1 MVLEFFGRNDNSQM
15 MPGKKDAKIIEKG
28 TPKIQKRI
36 LNDYLSNLYDKSVAE
51 YPEDRLSFTSFCRM
65 RPSNYLLANF
75 TTRIVCL
82 CTRHQNMALKLK
94 SLKLLKIVDTQN
106 PDVFVKQNTDAD
118 VDALIRKI
126 TETGEDKIVYD
137 ILKKVKVQTGN
148 GVKEKMKLVREE
160 ENKDVFVEIFK
171 NEVAEFRAYVNRI
184 KNQYTQLR
192 QLKDHL
198 PDDDII
204 MQMDFA
210 KDYHC
215 RSQQEVQSAYWNP
228 EQVTIHPMVFYYKK
242 ESSLLHK
249 SIVAMSDEPKHDAG
263 TVFAILKKVIP
274 FIKSEVGAFNQI
286 HYWTDSPMSQY
297 RNKTIFNV
305 VSRHEETFGAK
316 AVWNYFEAGHGKG
329 PCDGIGGTS
338 KRLADEAVKQ
348 EKVSIQD
355 ASDFMKWAE
364 ENQLGSAIKFLFV
377 DKKNAAESRAFL
389 MAQSENLKPVKG
401 TMKTHSVFSPAVNEI
416 WAREV
421 SCYCLNCF
429 DKTFQLL
436 FLCEGWK
443 EHCLSREAVS
453 RATKIKALPAA
464 QLQSQ
469 PDARRNKDTDAKESV
484 SLKEEDFVAA
494 VYSEDCQVYIGKVLE
509 VDEDDILISFMHH
522 GNSNPLDSNS
532 VLKWPDS
539 DEVWI
544 NRDDVLCLIPE
555 PVSLKITGSREG
567 CKLRD
572 GVFTN
577 VLSLYRKWK
586 KAKSSKK

>member
-1 MVLEFFGRNDNSQM
+1 MTETDRRKLSKVKAKSIKIRKLRKKPLIEKGIQAKVLEFFGRDDNSRM
-15 MPGKKDAKIIEKG
+15 MPGKKDDKIIEKG

-51 YPEDRLSFTSFCRM
+51 YPEDRLSFASFCRM
-65 RPSNYLLANF
+65 RPSNYLLVNF
-75 TTRIVCL
+75 TTLTACL

-118 VDALIRKI
+118 VDAVIRKI

-137 ILKKVKVQTGN
+137 IWKKVKVQTGN

-160 ENKDVFVEIFK
+160 ENKDVFLEIFK
-171 NEVAEFRAYVNRI
+171 NEVAEFRAHVNRI

-192 QLKDHL
+192 QLKDNL

-210 KDYHC
+210 EDYRY

-249 SIVAMSDEPKHDAG
+249 SIVAISDEPKHDAG
-263 TVFAILKKVIP
+263 TAFAILKKVIP

-286 HYWTDSPMSQY
+286 HYWTDSPTSQY
-297 RNKTIFNV
+297 RNKTIFSV

-377 DKKNAAESRAFL
+377 DKR
-389 MAQSENLKPVKG
+389 
-401 TMKTHSVFSPAVNEI
+401 
-416 WAREV
+416 
-421 SCYCLNCF
+421 
-429 DKTFQLL
+429 
-436 FLCEGWK
+436 
-443 EHCLSREAVS
+443 
-453 RATKIKALPAA
+453 
-464 QLQSQ
+464 
-469 PDARRNKDTDAKESV
+469 
-484 SLKEEDFVAA
+484 
-494 VYSEDCQVYIGKVLE
+494 
-509 VDEDDILISFMHH
+509 IL
-522 GNSNPLDSNS
+522 
-532 VLKWPDS
+532 
-539 DEVWI
+539 
-544 NRDDVLCLIPE
+544 
-555 PVSLKITGSREG
+555 
-567 CKLRD
+567 
-572 GVFTN
+572 
-577 VLSLYRKWK
+577 K
-586 KAKSSKK
+586 KAERFLWHSQKI